1 MQTQNTFEYKNVFLQ
16 KSFNFNE
23 RKTIFNKQVV
33 APLSDVCIDSRKD
46 LQSCDISLYTT
57 APFTACI
64 CVHKVGPLSL
74 LKYSDIDFEC
84 NLYHSLNERLYVKF
98 QY

>member
-1 MQTQNTFEYKNVFLQ
+1 MFFYKRALIAM
-16 KSFNFNE
+16 KE
-23 RKTIFNKQVV
+23 RLFNKQVV

-46 LQSCDISLYTT
+46 LQNCDISPYKT

-74 LKYSDIDFEC
+74 LKYSDIEF
-84 NLYHSLNERLYVKF
+84 
-98 QY
+98 